1 MKTITVDGTL
11 CNARPATILSA
22 RLGEA
27 KHPGRIVLELEI
39 RFLDDTRSTGEIF
52 LDTAPMP
59 GTASEGTAFGMDCI
73 IHVLRAAKAA
83 SWLGLYGAK
92 ITALQPATGNRQP
105 AKGRSLRVL
114 GLAGADAFLFQELA
128 DDWTARTL

>member
-1 MKTITVDGTL
+1 MTVSGVL

-27 KHPGRIVLELEI
+27 KHPGRIALTMEI
-39 RFLDDTRSTGEIF
+39 RFSDDTRSTGEVF
-52 LDTAPMP
+52 LDTVPLP

-83 SWLGLYGAK
+83 SWLGVHGAQV
-92 ITALQPATGNRQP
+92 TALQPS
-105 AKGRSLRVL
+105 KGRTLRVI
-114 GLAGADAFLFQELA
+114 GLAGTDGSDAFLFQELA
-128 DDWTARTL
+128 DDWTARIL